1 MLIDI
6 KYIQTKYNFSNE
18 QFLDIFKIPHFER
31 HIETYNKKFNMEYYN
46 KTYLYNFTDYDEAYI
61 NWITKRD
68 LGYKG
73 YEHEE
78 NGIIYNSQI
87 NQDYIVIND
96 LFKKCFGG
104 TFVEFGASDGI
115 FLSNTLTLE
124 KYFNWTGLLIE
135 CNDESYAELIKNR
148 PKSKCV
154 NEVIY
159 DCDDEEIDFIN
170 GDNNELSGMINEK
183 SITKRKTKTLE
194 RILDENKMPKIIHYM
209 SVDIEGAEY
218 KALVNF
224 PFNNKYTVYCLT
236 IEHGF
241 NNENKLRIR
250 ELMTT
255 NGYQLYRENL
265 WDDIFVL
272 GELLTKKIVNSF
284 DIFDTLVHRYY
295 YYDNSIIKKIADE
308 IKDKTFYQNR
318 KQQENN
324 SKSLEEIYNN
334 IFTDSETDAKLYYN
348 KELTLE
354 IDNLFINNTNL
365 KKVKSTD
372 ILVSDIYY
380 SYDELAKI
388 LEKFNIKNTYY
399 CSKDG
404 KRSGWI
410 YKQLLEEYIIVSH
423 FGDNSYS
430 DGVMALKN
438 DINAICDNFGM
449 FNNFESEL
457 IKNNFFN
464 IACLLRKTRISLSF
478 DIMSEQIIIG
488 ELTFIINLII
498 YILIIK
504 NYSEYDN
511 YLLSMRDC
519 CHLFNFFK
527 TFNKDKQYVKL
538 YTSRKAYANNSLHFI
553 NYFRE
558 SVRFHKNLLVD
569 MNGTGTSVLTFLN
582 THNISTVDILYIF
595 KFNNQNINFIINDKE
610 FVDILEIINYDY
622 NGKCIDYCGGP
633 IFEKVD
639 YDISKILQ
647 IHNFVN
653 FTLNNCTN
661 IQDEILNT
669 FASTSSDNLI
679 QLLKNYLMLYKYSPY
694 YKNIKHNT
702 N

>member
-1 MLIDI
+1 M
-6 KYIQTKYNFSNE
+6 
-18 QFLDIFKIPHFER
+18 
-31 HIETYNKKFNMEYYN
+31 
-46 KTYLYNFTDYDEAYI
+46 
-61 NWITKRD
+61 
-68 LGYKG
+68 
-73 YEHEE
+73 
-78 NGIIYNSQI
+78 
-87 NQDYIVIND
+87 
-96 LFKKCFGG
+96 
-104 TFVEFGASDGI
+104 
-115 FLSNTLTLE
+115 
-124 KYFNWTGLLIE
+124 IE

-159 DCDDEEIDFIN
+159 DCDDEEIEFIN
-170 GDNNELSGMINEK
+170 GDNNELSGIKNELSYNDEK

-194 RILDENKMPKIIHYM
+194 RILDENKIPKIIHFM
-209 SVDIEGAEY
+209 SVDIEGDEY

-224 PFNNKYTVYCLT
+224 PFNKKYIVYCLT

-241 NNENKLRIR
+241 NTENKLRIK
-250 ELMTT
+250 ELMTN

-272 GELLTKKIVNSF
+272 PELLTKKIVNSF
-284 DIFDTLVHRYY
+284 DIFDTLIHRYY
-295 YYDNSIIKKIADE
+295 YQDSSIIKMVADE
-308 IKDKTFYQNR
+308 IEDKTFYQNR

-334 IFTDSETDAKLYYN
+334 MFTESDAKLYYN
-348 KELTLE
+348 KEFTLE
-354 IDNLFINNTNL
+354 LDNLFINNTNL
-365 KKVKSTD
+365 KKVKASD

-380 SYDELAKI
+380 SNDELAKI
-388 LEKFNIKNTYY
+388 LEKFDIKNTYY

-404 KRSGWI
+404 KRSGWM
-410 YKQLLEEYIIVSH
+410 YKQLLEEYIIISH
-423 FGDNSYS
+423 FGDNSHS
-430 DGVMALKN
+430 DGVMALEN
-438 DINAICDNFGM
+438 NINAITDNFGI
-449 FNNFESEL
+449 FNNLELEL
-457 IKNNFFN
+457 IKNKFFK
-464 IACLLRKTRISLSF
+464 IACLLRKTRISSSF
-478 DIMSEQIIIG
+478 NIQPELIIIS
-488 ELTFIINLII
+488 ELTFMINLII

-519 CHLFNFFK
+519 CHLYNFFK

-538 YTSRKAYANNSLHFI
+538 YTSRKAYLNNSLHFV
-553 NYFRE
+553 NYFKE
-558 SVRFHKNLLVD
+558 SVGFNKNLLID
-569 MNGTGTSVLTFLN
+569 MNGTGKSVLDFLN
-582 THNISTVDILYIF
+582 THNIIVVDILYIF

-610 FVDILEIINYDY
+610 FVDMLEIINYDY

-647 IHNFVN
+647 IHHFVN
-653 FTLNNCTN
+653 FALANCIN

-669 FASTSSDNLI
+669 FNLTSSDNLI
-679 QLLKNYLMLYKYSPY
+679 QLLKIYLMLYKHSPY